1 MIGVGEKF
9 PAFDLQGV
17 NQLNEFV
24 KVSVHENYQPTKHD
38 YTVVYFYP
46 KDFTFICPTEISG
59 MDILVEEANFIGISG
74 DNEFCKL
81 AWKQD
86 NELIGN
92 IKHSLAADCGL
103 GLSSKLG
110 IVNEEAIKNS
120 LIAEEIAG
128 YGCDVYE
135 EEPQKNSI
143 FSGMNNVVM
152 TPHIGAGTKEAQEKV
167 AVQIAEQL
175 VDFLLNNNIA
185 NQVNI

>member
-59 MDILVEEANFIGISG
+59 MDLLVEEANVIGISG

-92 IKHSLAADCGL
+92 IRHSLAADCGL
-103 GLSSKLG
+103 GLSHQLG
-110 IVNEEAIKNS
+110 IVDDENGVCYRATFIFDKDRV
-120 LIAEEIAG
+120 IQHA
-128 YGCDVYE
+128 
-135 EEPQKNSI
+135 SI
-143 FSGMNNVVM
+143 NALDTGRN
-152 TPHIGAGTKEAQEKV
+152 AQEV
-167 AVQIAEQL
+167 LRTLQGLQAGGLTGCAWNEGDEFVG
-175 VDFLLNNNIA
+175 
-185 NQVNI
+185 